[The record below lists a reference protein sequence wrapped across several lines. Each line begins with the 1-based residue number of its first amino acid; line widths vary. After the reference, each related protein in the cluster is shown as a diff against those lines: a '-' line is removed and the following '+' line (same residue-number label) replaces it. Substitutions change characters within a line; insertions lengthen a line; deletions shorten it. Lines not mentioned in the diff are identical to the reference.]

1 MIVVLA
7 IFLISNRGAVG
18 VQYWPVGPIGSA
30 ALGAIVLIAFGA
42 GALIGLLLT
51 LPGRLGA
58 QRRARRAEKRIAALE
73 SRLPS
78 TAPAAATTQALSR
91 QR

>member
-42 GALIGLLLT
+42 GVLIGLLLT
-51 LPGRLGA
+51 LPGRLSA
-58 QRRARRAEKRIAALE
+58 QRRARRAEKRAAALE
-73 SRLPS
+73 SRLS
-78 TAPAAATTQALSR
+78 ATAPTAGATQALSH